1 MDIFRLIG
9 VGLVEYPYY
18 LLSSK
23 YDYSRFWNKCIHIN
37 TLYTK
42 ILQAVAVNYISND
55 FYFHFN
61 NIPYTDSEIPA
72 IEHITP
78 TKVIGSGMIS
88 IVFEGVDKDG
98 KLYVIKTKRIGID
111 DKIVKG
117 LQQIKN
123 IIYWIKY
130 IPYINIFSIDYIF
143 EQFESTMVLQLSFEQ
158 EIKNH
163 KKFKE
168 INAYT
173 DTIVIPDLYEE
184 YCTST
189 QIVMSKIEGT
199 HYSVIPPEIS
209 NKYAKYIIEMTAK
222 NLLIDGFIH
231 SDLHAGNII
240 FTPDGK
246 IGIIDFG
253 LIMQL
258 NTKDKQGFFDIL
270 KGFSM
275 SNYESTAIL
284 IMSDFVGP
292 DHVKQKL
299 SNTEIAELR
308 RFSIN
313 KMYEIHKINKIFTFN
328 DIHNIIQFV
337 NKYNLHISN
346 CFYNLLFFIISCECL
361 ISTMTPS
368 CIEIFIEKIKILCE
382 LDE

>member
-1 MDIFRLIG
+1 MDIIRLIG
-9 VGLVEYPYY
+9 VAIIECPYY

-42 ILQAVAVNYISND
+42 ILQAIAVNYISEG

-61 NIPYTDSEIPA
+61 NIPYTDSEIPV

-88 IVFEGVDKDG
+88 IVFEGLDKDG

-111 DKIVKG
+111 EKIVKG
-117 LQQIKN
+117 LQQVKN
-123 IIYWIKY
+123 IIYWIKWL
-130 IPYINIFSIDYIF
+130 PYLNMFSIDYIF
-143 EQFESTMVLQLSFEQ
+143 NQFESTMLSQLSFEQ

-173 DTIVIPDLYEE
+173 DTIVVPELYEE

-199 HYSVIPPEIS
+199 HYSGINEL
-209 NKYAKYIIEMTAK
+209 NDKYAKQIIEMTAK
-222 NLLIDGFIH
+222 NLIIDGFIH
-231 SDLHAGNII
+231 SDLHGGNII
-240 FTPDGK
+240 FTPDDK

-258 NTKDKQGFFDIL
+258 TVKDRQGFFDIL
-270 KGFSM
+270 KNFAVY
-275 SNYESTAIL
+275 NYESTTDFL
-284 IMSDFVGP
+284 LSDFVGP
-292 DHVKQKL
+292 EHIKQNL
-299 SNTEIAELR
+299 SKQQLNELR
-308 RFSIN
+308 SLLIQKMHDIHMIN
-313 KMYEIHKINKIFTFN
+313 KTFN
-328 DIHNIIQFV
+328 VKDIHDIIRFA
-337 NKYNLHISN
+337 NRYNLTISN
-346 CFYNLLFFIISCECL
+346 CFYNLLFFLISCECL
-361 ISTMTPS
+361 ISAMS
-368 CIEIFIEKIKILCE
+368 RSYIYIFIEKIKELSV